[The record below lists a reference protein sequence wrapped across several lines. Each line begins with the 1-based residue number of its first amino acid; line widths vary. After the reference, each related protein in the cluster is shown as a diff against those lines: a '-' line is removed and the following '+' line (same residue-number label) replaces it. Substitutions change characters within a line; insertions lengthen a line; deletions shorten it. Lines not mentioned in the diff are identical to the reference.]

1 MYGRSQRSRISSAA
15 LFGTRSVFVKS
26 SSSSGSGS
34 GSFLSNSRV
43 RLGVGKVAV
52 PVPGLVRINDAA
64 SRLGSTGGLGMLEVI
79 NELSMSVDSEIELGV
94 VYSQTRPSELH
105 REQTGLSR
113 LHRTFDLVQPVQAF
127 FRGGRCCFRFM
138 SGIRSEVVM
147 LSSRN
152 SERERERERKYGLCV
167 TRHQDI

>member
-15 LFGTRSVFVKS
+15 LFGARSVFVKS
-26 SSSSGSGS
+26 SSGSGLGSSS
-34 GSFLSNSRV
+34 GSFL
-43 RLGVGKVAV
+43 AV

-64 SRLGSTGGLGMLEVI
+64 SRLGSTGGLGILEVI
-79 NELSMSVDSEIELGV
+79 NELSTSVDSEIELGV

-113 LHRTFDLVQPVQAF
+113 LHRTFDLVQLVQAF

-152 SERERERERKYGLCV
+152 SERERDKIWSV
-167 TRHQDI
+167 RHSPPRYLA